1 MHQPPLNLAGW
12 VAFLGQADIP
22 VLKQTA
28 RDLARLRENRDDL
41 DARQIAAIVT
51 RDPLMTVKLL
61 RYMQGHKRLSQMQEL
76 VQVDQAIMM
85 MGLNAFFTE
94 IPTEPMVENVLARH
108 MNVLV
113 HLMQTVRRAQRSAD
127 YAFDWALRLRDLH
140 WEEVRVS
147 ALLTYVGEMLMW
159 CFNPEHM
166 LEIRK
171 RQDAD
176 RTLRSADVQKQV
188 LGFVGMDL
196 QRALTVEWNL
206 PALLM
211 NLMDPKQ
218 ARNPRVRNV
227 LLAVNL
233 ARHSSHG
240 WHNSALPDDLKQIG
254 ELLRM
259 EPVHVMEIVG
269 APAVESPADQRAE

>member
-1 MHQPPLNLAGW
+1 MNQAPHNLTGW

-28 RDLARLRENRDDL
+28 RELGRLRDNGNNQL
-41 DARQIAAIVT
+41 NAREVARIVT
-51 RDPLMTVKLL
+51 NDPLMTVKLL

-76 VQVDQAIMM
+76 VQVEQAIMM
-85 MGLNAFFTE
+85 MGFNTFLND
-94 IPTEPMVENVLARH
+94 IPTETVVENVLANH
-108 MNVLV
+108 LDALV

-127 YAFDWALRLRDLH
+127 YAFDWAVRMRDLH

-147 ALLTYVGEMLMW
+147 ALLTYVAEMLMW
-159 CFNPEHM
+159 CFNPEQM

-171 RQDAD
+171 RQNAD
-176 RTLRSADVQKQV
+176 KTLRSAVVQKEV
-188 LGFVGMDL
+188 LGFAGMDL

-211 NLMDPKQ
+211 NLMDPKL

-240 WHNSALPDDLKQIG
+240 WHDAALPDDYTQIG

-259 EPVHVMEIVG
+259 EPMHVMEIVG
-269 APAVESPADQRAE
+269 APAVELPKA

>member
-1 MHQPPLNLAGW
+1 MPQPPPNLSGW

-28 RDLARLRENRDDL
+28 RDLARLRENRDHL

-61 RYMQGHKRLSQMQEL
+61 RYMQSHKRLSQMQEL

-85 MGLNAFFTE
+85 MGFNAFFNE
-94 IPTEPMVENVLARH
+94 IPTEPLVENVLGKH
-108 MNVLV
+108 MNALV

-159 CFNPEHM
+159 CFNPEPM
-166 LEIRK
+166 LEIRR
-171 RQDAD
+171 RQNAD
-176 RTLRSADVQKQV
+176 KTLRSADVQKQV

-196 QRALTVEWNL
+196 QRALTIEWNL
-206 PALLM
+206 PALLGT
-211 NLMDPKQ
+211 LMDPAK
-218 ARNPRVRNV
+218 ASGIRVKNV
-227 LLAVNL
+227 MLAVNL
-233 ARHSSHG
+233 ARHSAHG
-240 WHNSALPDDLKQIG
+240 WHDAALPDDFKQIG
-254 ELLRM
+254 ELLHM
-259 EPVHVMEIVG
+259 EPLQVMEIVG
-269 APAVESPADQRAE
+269 APAAE

>member
-1 MHQPPLNLAGW
+1 MEQTPKKLTGW
-12 VAFLGQADIP
+12 VRFLSHAEIP

-28 RDLARLRENRDDL
+28 RDLARLRE
-41 DARQIAAIVT
+41 DAERHNAREVAGIVT
-51 RDPLMTVKLL
+51 RDPLMTLKLL

-76 VQVDQAIMM
+76 VQVEQAIMM
-85 MGLNAFFTE
+85 MGFNTFFND
-94 IPTEPMVENVLARH
+94 IPTELVVENVLEKH
-108 MNVLV
+108 MSALV

-127 YAFDWALRLRDLH
+127 FAFDWAVRMRDLH

-147 ALLTYVGEMLMW
+147 ALLTYVAEMLMW
-159 CFNPEHM
+159 CFNPEAM

-171 RQDAD
+171 RQNAD
-176 RTLRSADVQKQV
+176 KTLRSTDVQTEV
-188 LGFVGMDL
+188 LGFAGMDL

-240 WHNSALPDDLKQIG
+240 WHDAALPDDFKQIG
-254 ELLRM
+254 ELLRT
-259 EPVHVMEIVG
+259 EPLHVMEIVG
-269 APAVESPADQRAE
+269 APAVEPPGE